1 MKNVSLTVSKSSIT
15 GVIGPNGAGK
25 TTLIKAVTGLNRVWS
40 GKIVFDAVEIQNKK
54 PYEISKLGI
63 AVAPEGRRIFTK
75 LTVIENLLVGFYNT
89 KDRKLLE
96 DRLEW
101 IFQLFPKLKE
111 RMYQE
116 AGTLSGGEQ
125 QMLNIGRAL
134 MSNPKLLILDEPSLG
149 LAPIITRQLFTIIDN
164 LRDEGLTI
172 LLSEQN
178 ALLTFNVSDNVYILE
193 NGIIMAEGSPDTL
206 KKNSLVRQSYL
217 GV

>member
-1 MKNVSLTVSKSSIT
+1 LKNVSLTVSKSSIT